1 MKLFVST
8 VMLLTSLITAIPA
21 SDSIELTNGKSLS
34 GNLAGRQSI
43 YVVLAITEGQSE
55 VEMRLKPDEIKR
67 ILFSD
72 SSAKDEAIDRYAI
85 SDPYQVTTL
94 LEKLVRKRLPYMDLL
109 SHSDELLFAMLLE
122 SYIQSGRTVD
132 ALDRAKLWR
141 TKLKTQEVVDQID
154 ELQIIAAKNA
164 GDLDEAIFYSK
175 RWIDSGK
182 PARETALP
190 WSTLAEKS
198 LNEGRIEE
206 ALWIALNP
214 IVFTHPNTPRFLENA
229 YEVAVFSAY
238 QLDDFDYAL
247 QLYTDMKLR
256 KLSWPI
262 DSERANVLTKLEH
275 LQTTQTSR
283 ESHKDYS
290 TSNPSTGL
298 LKVVG
303 AP

>member
-1 MKLFVST
+1 MKQLVSI
-8 VMLLTSLITAIPA
+8 MILIAGLMTALPA
-21 SDSIELTNGKSLS
+21 SDSIELTNGKTLS

-43 YVVLAITEGQSE
+43 YVVLSLSEGQSE

-72 SSAKDEAIDRYAI
+72 STSKEEAIDQYPT
-85 SDPYQVTTL
+85 SDPFQATTL
-94 LEKLVRKRLPYMDLL
+94 LEKLARKRLPYMDLL

-122 SYIQSGRTVD
+122 SYIQSGRADD

-141 TKLKTQEVVDQID
+141 TKLKSTEIVDQID

-164 GDLDEAIFYSK
+164 GHLDEAIFYSK

-198 LNEGRIEE
+198 LNEGEIEE
-206 ALWIALNP
+206 ALWLALNP

-229 YEVAVFSAY
+229 YEIAVFSAY
-238 QLDDFDYAL
+238 QLDDLDYAL

-262 DSERANVLTKLEH
+262 DSERANILTKLEN

-283 ESHKDYS
+283 RSPKNYS
-290 TSNPSTGL
+290 TSNPSTGF